1 MRDLFQIMELYDGK
15 ITLDASTLTQSEIA
29 ILAEMKIE
37 LNEKLLSQTTKS
49 EEKSGV
55 NRSSKEF
62 DVNDKEYKSQL
73 FAHMKRKIN

>member
-1 MRDLFQIMELYDGK
+1 MELYDGK
-15 ITLDASTLTQSEIA
+15 ITLDASTLTPSEIA

-37 LNEKLLSQTTKS
+37 LNEKLLSQANKN
-49 EEKSGV
+49 EEKSSNG
-55 NRSSKEF
+55 SAKEF